1 MEERD
6 NRSEVSLMSRT
17 PRPFDY
23 DLTIRKNCLVAFYSI
38 DHSICSSRLHREG
51 HGHHRSTLLR
61 LVCRIRCSNMV
72 GFIGKGE
79 PARPWTKDRSFA
91 IVAVCK
97 IVLETQLL
105 HQHAGSLLNRNQRS
119 QPDLSSSVGIGE
131 EDHGR
136 SAAIDLVQ
144 LADMRGLLSHGPV
157 HVRFLFNGG

>member
-79 PARPWTKDRSFA
+79 PARA
-91 IVAVCK
+91 
-97 IVLETQLL
+97 
-105 HQHAGSLLNRNQRS
+105 
-119 QPDLSSSVGIGE
+119 
-131 EDHGR
+131 
-136 SAAIDLVQ
+136 
-144 LADMRGLLSHGPV
+144 
-157 HVRFLFNGG
+157 